1 MTDILLNML
10 GAATAAIL
18 LGTFHAVWLEW
29 KREKLAAAY
38 DERVTALT
46 RKHEP
51 QRFVGDLLKAEI
63 SEKQRNVVPRL
74 ESESELALLP
84 QAEAQ
89 TPAAPIRRS
98 VTPDYLICLE
108 DGKQFKSLRRHLGG
122 TRSDPGTVSQEM
134 EAAFRLSY
142 GRAQLPGPA
151 IGSGEKYGV
160 GSETETSMWF
170 GPSLKEGQ
178 RRAPNRRRPEA
189 AS

>member
-84 QAEAQ
+84 QADAQ

-108 DGKQFKSLRRHLGG
+108 DGKQFKSLRRHLGALG
-122 TRSDPGTVSQEM
+122 LTPEQYRKKWKLPSDYPMV
-134 EAAFRLSY
+134 
-142 GRAQLPGPA
+142 
-151 IGSGEKYGV
+151 
-160 GSETETSMWF
+160 
-170 GPSLKEGQ
+170 
-178 RRAPNRRRPEA
+178 APNYPAQRSALAKNMGLGQKRKRVCGSA
-189 AS
+189 RH